1 MDSGYYYVNELSYL
15 PTKYIRKI
23 EESLDCIL
31 KEVPDVR
38 EVYLFGS
45 CARGDYK
52 WNSDVDIAVIT
63 DETITDHA
71 LRGNV
76 SCALDEYSEEGV
88 RADVIFLLILL
99 NNLFLLHCP
108 TLYKIGFPNHQES
121 FEMFYFQL
129 LEKTKQLFLPFQL
142 LE

>member
-88 RADVIFLLILL
+88 RADVIFRTPTMHDISPTFLELFNKDKKLIWR
-99 NNLFLLHCP
+99 
-108 TLYKIGFPNHQES
+108 
-121 FEMFYFQL
+121 
-129 LEKTKQLFLPFQL
+129 KTDDR
-142 LE
+142 E